1 MCFPIYPVSNLLRGT
16 SRTDIFVEVINIST
30 AKSIWA
36 YFTTCAVYPS
46 QLRITGYPSA
56 QDMSIIKVC
65 CVRQLQVDWQNII
78 LCDTCQKVV
87 KLPPC
92 GHLSVWQTDSLESI
106 ENQQPYQIKV
116 FGQILDQI
124 MPIEIKDDVM
134 QPPPDYRLY

>member
-1 MCFPIYPVSNLLRGT
+1 M
-16 SRTDIFVEVINIST
+16 
-30 AKSIWA
+30 
-36 YFTTCAVYPS
+36 CAVHPS
-46 QLRITGYPSA
+46 QLQITDYPSA
-56 QDMSIIKVC
+56 RDMSIIKVC

-87 KLPPC
+87 KLPLC

-134 QPPPDYRLY
+134 QPPLDY